1 MKKGYSLQFD
11 VSDAVAIS
19 YSNEEI
25 DEETRVKVADAATA
39 GTKTTVTNEVES
51 TQIAYTTGGMTIG
64 LARVE
69 ESNIDFGSTSDENTI
84 LSVAISF

>member
-1 MKKGYSLQFD
+1 
-11 VSDAVAIS
+11 
-19 YSNEEI
+19 
-25 DEETRVKVADAATA
+25 
-39 GTKTTVTNEVES
+39 
-51 TQIAYTTGGMTIG
+51 MTIG